1 MASDDLRLHFGW
13 SQANNCLWFSKND
26 LKDYAS
32 ELFTLLFSIISDKIT
47 LYLSSGVFRARGPE
61 VTASSLSCRSVSHY
75 PSPDPARNTQTG
87 RLPPPPPPAPA
98 MCRLSMKSSHS
109 ARCRSERDDGPN
121 NMHPAITVSPLNWWR
136 IHPKAVCGQLFLSGP
151 TILMLKARII
161 RGSRQ
166 LVLPLVAETT

>member
-75 PSPDPARNTQTG
+75 PSPDPARHTQTG
-87 RLPPPPPPAPA
+87 RLPPPPPPPQQCVASQWRAATQPDAAPRG
-98 MCRLSMKSSHS
+98 MMVRTICTQSL
-109 ARCRSERDDGPN
+109 RCRPSTDDASIRRP
-121 NMHPAITVSPLNWWR
+121 S
-136 IHPKAVCGQLFLSGP
+136 AVNYFYQDPQS
-151 TILMLKARII
+151 
-161 RGSRQ
+161 
-166 LVLPLVAETT
+166 

>member
-87 RLPPPPPPAPA
+87 RLPPPPPRP
-98 MCRLSMKSSHS
+98 S
-109 ARCRSERDDGPN
+109 N
-121 NMHPAITVSPLNWWR
+121 VSPLNEEQPLSQMPLREGWWSEQYAPSHYGVAPQLMT
-136 IHPKAVCGQLFLSGP
+136 HPSEGRLRS
-151 TILMLKARII
+151 TIFI
-161 RGSRQ
+161 RTHNLNVKSQNNSR
-166 LVLPLVAETT
+166 